1 MHTALR
7 YLLTGVLGLAVGVG
21 AAVQSVRAGA
31 LGSNIQIG
39 PWSTGLDFGTADA
52 SAKTRAVVALRGL
65 LALPAKEARY
75 YTAAVDD
82 AGQPLDGRCRYR
94 VAGGVIPG
102 RWWSLTLYDREGYLV
117 KNTANRFSVQ
127 SSDVVRYTPGVA
139 ADDQSERARAMRAI
153 FAAEQRWA
161 IQVAPTPPPASAQA
175 SWLPTGG
182 IERFELTL
190 RIYLPADEGRSNPP
204 HAMMPS
210 ITKEG
215 C

>member
-1 MHTALR
+1 MRTALR
-7 YLLTGVLGLAVGVG
+7 YLLTSVMGLAAGIGLAV
-21 AAVQSVRAGA
+21 QTVRAGA
-31 LGSNIQIG
+31 LGSNVQIG
-39 PWSTGLDFGTADA
+39 PWATGLDFGTSDA
-52 SAKTRAVVALRGL
+52 SAKTRAVVARRGL

-75 YTAAVDD
+75 YTAATDD

-102 RWWSLTLYDREGYLV
+102 RWWSLTLYDRQGYLV
-117 KNTANRFSVQ
+117 KNQANRFSVQ
-127 SSDVVRYTPGVA
+127 SSEVAHYTPGVA
-139 ADDQSERARAMRAI
+139 ADDQSERAQAVRAI

-204 HAMMPS
+204 RAMLPS
-210 ITKEG
+210 IIKEA

>member
-1 MHTALR
+1 MRTALR
-7 YLLTGVLGLAVGVG
+7 YLLTSVIGLAVGVG

-31 LGSNIQIG
+31 LGSNVQIG
-39 PWSTGLDFGTADA
+39 PWSTGLDFGTVEA

-117 KNTANRFSVQ
+117 KNGANRFSVQ
-127 SSDVVRYTPGVA
+127 SSDVARYTPGVA

-161 IQVAPTPPPASAQA
+161 IQVSPTPPPASAQA

-204 HAMMPS
+204 RAMMPS